1 MNLNHITPAAALLL
15 AAALA
20 TSPGASSAATATT
33 TASGDGVIVWTQAT
47 SLESVDVTGQL
58 IIANADGSGQ
68 RVLTA
73 RTKGVNDIDATVS
86 PDGSRVLFTR
96 GTADSAE
103 QRLVPTAG
111 GPSRR
116 IRLGCS
122 GSCLGDDKGTWLSK
136 SRIAFTRFV
145 ESEAYPSG
153 YAAILYSAKAD
164 GSHVSRL
171 SPEGKDGVYEEL
183 YARFAPGHAFVVFSR
198 VRIRDGATAVFRMQP
213 DRSDV
218 RRLTPW
224 RLNAQLPHIS
234 PASSGPTAGLVVFQ
248 TFGEGNPDGTSRD
261 LATVAADCAS
271 PQACR
276 ESISFVTHNGMG
288 TGRASNPAWSPR
300 RSPDRLRG
308 TAERGRPRLPDRH
321 HPLRRHRPAHGVH
334 LAGLRLPA
342 GLGSRI
348 SRVGGLSRRNMV
360 SPSHTAEKL
369 PDSAEIDERVGS
381 KKHEVGLLAD
391 LVLPGATTRPTSGP
405 APASGMRVSQR
416 LPPPLASGYSAP
428 SPS

>member
-73 RTKGVNDIDATVS
+73 RKKGVNDIDATVS

-116 IRLGCS
+116 VRLGCS
-122 GSCLGDDKGTWLSK
+122 GTCLGDDKGTWLSK

-153 YAAILYSAKAD
+153 YAAILYSAKTD
-164 GSHVSRL
+164 GSHISRL
-171 SPEGKDGVYEEL
+171 SPEGKDGIYE
-183 YARFAPGHAFVVFSR
+183 ASTPGLPRAR
-198 VRIRDGATAVFRMQP
+198 VRRVQPGPNWDGATAVFRMQP

-224 RLNAQLPHIS
+224 RLNAQLPTS
-234 PASSGPTAGLVVFQ
+234 RQPPPARRPVSWSSRRSVRATPTEPRATWRRSRPTAQ
-248 TFGEGNPDGTSRD
+248 S
-261 LATVAADCAS
+261 
-271 PQACR
+271 
-276 ESISFVTHNGMG
+276 
-288 TGRASNPAWSPR
+288 TGVP
-300 RSPDRLRG
+300 
-308 TAERGRPRLPDRH
+308 
-321 HPLRRHRPAHGVH
+321 
-334 LAGLRLPA
+334 
-342 GLGSRI
+342 
-348 SRVGGLSRRNMV
+348 
-360 SPSHTAEKL
+360 
-369 PDSAEIDERVGS
+369 
-381 KKHEVGLLAD
+381 
-391 LVLPGATTRPTSGP
+391 
-405 APASGMRVSQR
+405 
-416 LPPPLASGYSAP
+416 
-428 SPS
+428 